1 MHPKVFISHASEDKA
16 RFVLGFA
23 EKLRAAGID
32 AWLDRWEM
40 LPGDSL
46 VDKIFEE
53 GLRQAAAVIVVLS
66 ANSVSKPWVREELNA
81 GFVKRVNSGS
91 KLIPVV
97 LEDCKVPEA
106 LASTLWEHIK
116 NVDSYDESFDRI
128 VAAVTGA
135 RDKPPLGSLPGY
147 VSSPIREIGGL
158 ARIDNLVLKTAC
170 ELALRGGHDL
180 IDGPEISAAEAMKD
194 VPEQELD
201 DCLEVLEQAN
211 LIDVSRHIGPGLPH
225 FRITTYGFQQ
235 YAQTYI
241 DGYERKVNEV
251 ALAIVNHKLLDNES
265 IATHL
270 NLEQFFVDH
279 ALDILETQ
287 RYIRVSK
294 SIGGQCHIYE
304 VSATLRKVCI
314 TLA

>member
-16 RFVLGFA
+16 RFVMGFA
-23 EKLRAAGID
+23 ERLRAIGVD

-53 GLRQAAAVIVVLS
+53 GLRQATAVIVVLS
-66 ANSVSKPWVREELNA
+66 NNSVDKPWVREELNA
-81 GFVKRVNSGS
+81 AFVKRVNSGS

-97 LEDCKVPEA
+97 LEDCKIPEA

-116 NVDSYDESFDRI
+116 TLDSYDDSFDRI
-128 VAAVTGA
+128 VAAITGA
-135 RDKPPLGSLPGY
+135 KDKPPLGSLPGY
-147 VSSPIREIGGL
+147 VTSPIREIAGL
-158 ARIDNLVLKTAC
+158 ARLDNIVLKASC
-170 ELALRGGHDL
+170 ELALNGGHDL
-180 IDGPEISAAEAMKD
+180 IDGPELVASEAMKD
-194 VPEQELD
+194 VPEQEID
-201 DCLEVLEQAN
+201 ESLEILERAN

-241 DGYERKVNEV
+241 DGYERKINEV
-251 ALAIVNHKLLDNES
+251 ALAIVNLKISDNES
-265 IATHL
+265 LSTTL
-270 NLEQFFVDH
+270 KFEKFFVDH

-287 RYIRVSK
+287 GYIRLAK
-294 SIGGQCHIYE
+294 SIGGLRHIYE
-304 VSATLRKVCI
+304 VSATLRRA
-314 TLA
+314 LA

>member
-16 RFVLGFA
+16 RFVVGFA

-66 ANSVSKPWVREELNA
+66 ANSVGKPWVREELNA

-91 KLIPVV
+91 KLIPIV
-97 LEDCKVPEA
+97 LEDCQVPEA

-116 NVDSYDESFDRI
+116 NLDSYDDSFNRI

-135 RDKPPLGSLPGY
+135 RDKPPLGSLPGF
-147 VSSPIREIGGL
+147 VTSPIREIGGL
-158 ARIDNLVLKTAC
+158 ARLDNLALKTSC
-170 ELALRGGHDL
+170 ELALKAGHDL
-180 IDGPEISAAEAMKD
+180 IGGQEISATEAMKD

-201 DCLEVLEQAN
+201 DCLEVLEREN

-235 YAQTYI
+235 YAQVYI

-265 IATHL
+265 IAAHL
-270 NLEQFFVDH
+270 MLEQFFVNH
-279 ALDILETQ
+279 ALDILEAQ

-294 SIGGQCHIYE
+294 SIGGKSHIYE
-304 VSATLRKVCI
+304 VSATLRRA
-314 TLA
+314 LA